1 MKYTNQVGN
10 SLQRLPILLVATAI
24 ACSPVFARGGG
35 GSHSGGSHSS
45 SSHTNGEAHNVKD
58 YTKRDG
64 TSVESHRQTNP
75 NGTKNDNWSTQGN
88 VNPDTGKA
96 GTKPRD

>member
-1 MKYTNQVGN
+1 MKHEAVSN
-10 SLQRLPILLVATAI
+10 LQRLPILVIATAM

-35 GSHSGGSHSS
+35 GSHSR
-45 SSHTNGEAHNVKD
+45 SSHASGEVHNVKS

-64 TSVESHRQTNP
+64 APVESHRQTNP

-88 VNPDTGKA
+88 VNPDTGKT